1 MTTSSQPRKQRKA
14 LYDAPLHVR
23 RKQIASH
30 LSEELLLKYNVRS
43 TSVVTGDE
51 VKVMRGGHRGHTGK
65 VVEIRTKDRK
75 VIVEGVTHKKADGT
89 DVALP
94 VNASNLLI
102 TRLNL
107 EDKRRRTKLGG
118 DEKSKEASE

>member
-14 LYDAPLHVR
+14 LYDAPLHIR

-43 TSVVTGDE
+43 IPVVTGDE
-51 VKVMRGGHRGHTGK
+51 VKVMRGGHRGHSGK